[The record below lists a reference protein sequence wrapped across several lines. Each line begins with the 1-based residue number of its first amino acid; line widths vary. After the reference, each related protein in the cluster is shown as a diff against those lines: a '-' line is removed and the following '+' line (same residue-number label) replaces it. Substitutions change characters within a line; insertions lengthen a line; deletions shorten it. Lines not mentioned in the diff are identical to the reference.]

1 MKRQMA
7 KIINNG
13 TWRVI
18 HDDTKTYNQYRITKN
33 GRKVEDY
40 ADLASC
46 LARIA
51 EEMNKTKKPGMD
63 RKTIHDTIKK
73 LEKELQAETK
83 DEKRRTFLKATI
95 NRHSMMLGI
104 EAPYKW

>member
-1 MKRQMA
+1 MKKQMA

-46 LARIA
+46 LTRIA
-51 EEMNKTKKPGMD
+51 EEMNTAKKPGMD
-63 RKTIHDTIKK
+63 RHTINATIKR
-73 LEKELQAETK
+73 LEKELQAETE
-83 DEKRRTFLKATI
+83 DAKRRTFLMATI
-95 NRHSMMLGI
+95 NRYSQMLGL
-104 EAPYKW
+104 EPPYKW